1 MSRYFFLPLPDELLY
16 NRRFARLRLFVR
28 RLFVAVFNVAI
39 LAGIAFLTA
48 YLVALGISVGS
59 L

>member
-16 NRRFARLRLFVR
+16 TRRFARLRLFTR
-28 RLFVAVFNVAI
+28 RLFVAVVNVAI